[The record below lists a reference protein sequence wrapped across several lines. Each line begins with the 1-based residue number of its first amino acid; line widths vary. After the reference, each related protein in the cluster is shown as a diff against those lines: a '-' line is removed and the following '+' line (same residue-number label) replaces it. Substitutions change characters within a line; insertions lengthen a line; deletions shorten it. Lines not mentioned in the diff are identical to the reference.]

1 MDFDLTLKEYGVNS
15 KELASITA
23 MNILSQIG
31 LKVAPRDVVIE
42 DLELFQ
48 SKIPEIIND
57 TKFHVTDYQYETK
70 DDDSLESRILK
81 ELEYLEN
88 YYPHGE
94 VPINT
99 LHKKLMKEND
109 AANNLLIKECEKGL
123 VQKGLIYMPTGEC
136 FKRIEYKD

>member
-15 KELASITA
+15 EELASITA
-23 MNILSQIG
+23 RNILSQIG
-31 LKVAPRDVVIE
+31 LKVAPHDVVIE

-70 DDDSLESRILK
+70 DDNSLESRILK

-99 LHKKLMKEND
+99 LHKRLMKENN